1 MVTKNGKPATQPV
14 RSAGAKSSGV
24 VLLKAGSQDFRTPV
38 RLGKDT
44 CGYQLAA
51 VRDVLQATRL
61 QDIFLEKS
69 VSHEVQVE

>member
-44 CGYQLAA
+44 CGY
-51 VRDVLQATRL
+51 
-61 QDIFLEKS
+61 
-69 VSHEVQVE
+69 